1 MVEFQET
8 DSRRPEGEICLKL
21 GATTVSPKGLL
32 SYSQVEA
39 CRGLAWGDEIK
50 SVLHYVPKNPTP
62 TPPPPPSLSVTW
74 LISVRC
80 SREKVWGWEDPGS
93 SDGNWPQGGL

>member
-8 DSRRPEGEICLKL
+8 DSRRPKGEICLKL

-62 TPPPPPSLSVTW
+62 TAFPFRYLAD
-74 LISVRC
+74 LC
-80 SREKVWGWEDPGS
+80 EMF
-93 SDGNWPQGGL
+93 